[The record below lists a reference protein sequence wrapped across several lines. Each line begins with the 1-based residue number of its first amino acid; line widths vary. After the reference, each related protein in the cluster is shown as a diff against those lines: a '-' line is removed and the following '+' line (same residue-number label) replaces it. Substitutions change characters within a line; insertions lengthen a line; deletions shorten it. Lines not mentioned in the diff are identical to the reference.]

1 MDKNCQKT
9 KKIGKKWLAC
19 NFNTQKPSKIEKI
32 LRKTSKIELLRG
44 YFQFQKIFK
53 VEGN

>member
-9 KKIGKKWLAC
+9 KKVGKKLLAC
-19 NFNTQKPSKIEKI
+19 HFNTQKPSKIEEI
-32 LRKTSKIELLRG
+32 FRKTPKIELLRG

-53 VEGN
+53 AEAN